1 MENQIPLIVDR
12 RGTVLTLTF
21 NNISKKNALNSIED
35 EILKEVSLNKGWFLY
50 SDFYVKEMAK
60 IINETING
68 RKSPMEYSDLQ
79 DILQKPKDL
88 VTRKLIFNN

>member
-1 MENQIPLIVDR
+1 M
-12 RGTVLTLTF
+12 
-21 NNISKKNALNSIED
+21 
-35 EILKEVSLNKGWFLY
+35 SLNKGWFLY